1 MSLLPQ
7 TFHFLRPDWFWALIP
22 AGLATIALFKA
33 SLTGSQDNWSKYID
47 PHLLAHLSLSGKQQ
61 KKSRLFPLGFAVLS
75 ALLITAMAGPS
86 WQKSDIPS
94 FSGGEP
100 VVMVLS
106 LAQSMN
112 ADDLS
117 PSRLKRAGHKLRD
130 ILERTQGDDRGLVIY
145 SDAPFV
151 ATPLTN
157 DPKVIE
163 QMLPELSTNLMPVL
177 GNRLDLALDEA
188 TNLLQRA
195 GATSGKVI
203 LLADD
208 MGNDP
213 KASMKAATALN
224 SAGFELSVLAVGTE
238 KGATLQTSNG
248 QAIAN
253 RKGETFVT
261 KVPVKALTNL
271 AKAGGGQMAILT
283 AGSQDLDQLL
293 PKSKSDYTQAGKA
306 NDFKADSWVDMG
318 YWLLVLPVLFA
329 AFAFRR
335 GLVFVLALTLAGTMV
350 QPETAAASVITAS
363 SSNQSVWKDLWQTRD
378 QQGETAFKAKNFAGA
393 AASFEKK
400 DWKSAALY
408 RAGDYAKAAQSYASV
423 NGQDQGYNLGN
434 ALAKSGNLEGA
445 LKAYDDYLNRHPDS
459 EDAKFNR
466 DLIAKLLEQQK
477 QQEQKQQNQKQ
488 DQQQDQKGQ
497 DQQQGQKGQDQQQ
510 DQKGQDQQQGQ
521 KGQDQQ
527 QDQKSQDQQQ
537 GQKDQDQQQGQ
548 KGQDQQQ
555 GQKSQDQ
562 QQGQKS
568 QDQQQGQKDQDQ
580 QTENQA
586 TGRSDQES
594 RQQDKDLLSKLVSD
608 MFDGNSDH
616 EQEEQVEADI
626 AGTHSKP
633 LNQAVEQQLRR
644 VPDDPSGLLRARIRQ
659 HYSRLRANQR

>member
-61 KKSRLFPLGFAVLS
+61 KKSRLLPLGLAVLS

-151 ATPLTN
+151 AAPLTN

-203 LLADD
+203 LLADG

-213 KASMKAATALN
+213 KASMKAATTLN

-293 PKSKSDYTQAGKA
+293 PKSKFDYTQAGKA

-335 GLVFVLALTLAGTMV
+335 GLVFVLALTLVGTMV
-350 QPETAAASVITAS
+350 QPETAAASEITAS

-423 NGQDQGYNLGN
+423 NGQDQVYNLGN

-477 QQEQKQQNQKQ
+477 QQEQKKQ
-488 DQQQDQKGQ
+488 DQQQGQKSQDQQQGQKGQ

-510 DQKGQDQQQGQ
+510 GQKGQDQQQGQ

-527 QDQKSQDQQQ
+527 Q
-537 GQKDQDQQQGQ
+537 GQ
-548 KGQDQQQ
+548 KG
-555 GQKSQDQ
+555 
-562 QQGQKS
+562 

-580 QTENQA
+580 QTDNQA
-586 TGRSDQES
+586 AGHSDQES
-594 RQQDKDLLSKLVSD
+594 RQQDKDLRSKLVSD
-608 MFDGNSDH
+608 MLDGNSDH

>member
-61 KKSRLFPLGFAVLS
+61 KKSRLLPLGLAVLS

-151 ATPLTN
+151 AAPVTN

-203 LLADD
+203 LLADG

-213 KASMKAATALN
+213 KASMKAATTLN

-293 PKSKSDYTQAGKA
+293 PKSKFDYTQAGKA

-335 GLVFVLALTLAGTMV
+335 GLVFVLALTLVGTMV
-350 QPETAAASVITAS
+350 QPETAAASEITAS

-423 NGQDQGYNLGN
+423 NGQDQVYNLGN

-477 QQEQKQQNQKQ
+477 QQEQKKQ
-488 DQQQDQKGQ
+488 DQQQGQKSQDQQQGQKGQ

-510 DQKGQDQQQGQ
+510 GQKGQDQQQGQ

-527 QDQKSQDQQQ
+527 Q
-537 GQKDQDQQQGQ
+537 GQ
-548 KGQDQQQ
+548 KG
-555 GQKSQDQ
+555 
-562 QQGQKS
+562 

-580 QTENQA
+580 QTDNQA
-586 TGRSDQES
+586 AGHSDQES
-594 RQQDKDLLSKLVSD
+594 RQQDKDLRSKLVSD
-608 MFDGNSDH
+608 MLDGNSDH

>member
-350 QPETAAASVITAS
+350 QPETAAASEITAF

-408 RAGDYAKAAQSYASV
+408 RAGDYTKAAQSYASV

-488 DQQQDQKGQ
+488 
-497 DQQQGQKGQDQQQ
+497 QQGQKGQDQQQ
-510 DQKGQDQQQGQ
+510 G
-521 KGQDQQ
+521 
-527 QDQKSQDQQQ
+527 QKSQDQQQ

-555 GQKSQDQ
+555 GQK
-562 QQGQKS
+562 
-568 QDQQQGQKDQDQ
+568 DQDQ

-586 TGRSDQES
+586 AGRSDQES
-594 RQQDKDLLSKLVSD
+594 RQQDKDLLTKLVSD
-608 MFDGNSDH
+608 MLDGNSDH

-626 AGTHSKP
+626 AGTHPKP